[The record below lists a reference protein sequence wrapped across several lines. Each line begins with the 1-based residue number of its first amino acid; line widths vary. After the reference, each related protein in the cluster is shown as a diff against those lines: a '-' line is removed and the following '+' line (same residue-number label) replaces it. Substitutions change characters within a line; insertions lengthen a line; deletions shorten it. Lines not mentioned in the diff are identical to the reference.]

1 MQSLYALE
9 TEKLAQANGE
19 VNAVYED
26 TELPAIKAKG
36 LKLLNEKF
44 DQSAMLFTLMM
55 SYITR
60 IAQYA
65 EVDAKFRASKY
76 LATEQDKNVNTKIAG
91 NEYVWAI
98 LENET
103 FKDKLASLNIENY
116 IDPDYIKSLYAEL
129 VKSDAYLQYI
139 EEEGRNTASDKA
151 IITYIW
157 ATLLYGSEDFNNYI
171 LDEFEYWEDD
181 KDMINIL
188 IENFI
193 KQKRAPNF
201 LSFVSSEK
209 KEYAVSLLNTVLEKE
224 AFLMEQVVPKLKN
237 WDPERVAQ
245 IDMIALKMGVAEFL
259 YFPTIPTKVT
269 INEYIEVAK
278 LYSTMQS
285 GQFVNGVLDNILKTL
300 NEQNKIRKVAR
311 S

>member
-19 VNAVYED
+19 ITAAYD
-26 TELPAIKAKG
+26 DAALPTIKAKG
-36 LKLLNEKF
+36 LRILNEKF

-65 EVDAKFRASKY
+65 EADAKFKASKY
-76 LATEQDKNVNTKIAG
+76 ITTEEDLNVNTKIAG

-98 LENET
+98 ISNET
-103 FKDKLASLNIENY
+103 FKEKVETLNIENH
-116 IDPDYIKSLYAEL
+116 IQPEFVKSLYNDL
-129 VKSDAYLQYI
+129 VKSEEYIAYTQ
-139 EEEGRNTASDKA
+139 EEGRTTAGDKA
-151 IITYIW
+151 IISYLWSTV
-157 ATLLYGSEDFNNYI
+157 LFNNETFDNNI

-193 KQKRAPNF
+193 KQKRSPNF
-201 LSFVSSEK
+201 LSFISSEK
-209 KEYAVSLLNTVLEKE
+209 KEYAVTLLNTVLEKE
-224 AFLMEQVVPKLKN
+224 AYLMEHVVPKLKN
-237 WDPERVAQ
+237 WDPERVAL
-245 IDMIALKMGVAEFL
+245 IDMITLKMGVAELLF
-259 YFPTIPTKVT
+259 FPTIPTKVT